1 MLVVECPV
9 QMLLLSGGLVAAA
22 TPRALLPRDAE
33 LDLAVCRGDAVEPAV
48 LERMRRSTSDH
59 KRSMFEAME
68 GSSAAQVVMLT
79 ITTAEVACMHDNFLQ
94 LMARAVPTQH
104 LVALNL
110 DETAQAMCTRVR
122 TDAAIQHCVDLVS
135 WYPSSAS
142 KADQQPTDNAGYQTC
157 AYHLAVATKPMLFR
171 LALQSRI
178 EVMLQSRGHYANAS
192 VIMLDSDV
200 VVTGDIGSWLH
211 LNTPHE
217 SLLAT
222 AQRPY
227 KPVDS
232 AGVPGT
238 GFVFARDN
246 RSMPLLDA
254 WIQAIVTSKA
264 FVSDESE
271 LIEVLNRPEW
281 AGRVFTAPGEVWGEK
296 AAPASHATHYNDG
309 VEKVRA
315 LANEQRWLPSALECA
330 FDPKSSTSTRMPG

>member
-1 MLVVECPV
+1 
-9 QMLLLSGGLVAAA
+9 MLLLSGLAAA
-22 TPRALLPRDAE
+22 TPQALLPRDAE

-48 LERMRRSTSDH
+48 LERMSRDVSDH
-59 KRSMFEAME
+59 KQRLFEAME

-79 ITTAEVACMHDNFLQ
+79 ITTAEVACMHDNFLH
-94 LMARAVPTQH
+94 LMAKAVPTQH

-110 DETAQAMCTRVR
+110 DETAQAMCTRTR

-142 KADQQPTDNAGYQTC
+142 KAEQQPTDNSGYQSC
-157 AYHLAVATKPMLFR
+157 AYHLAVATKPMLLR

-178 EVMLQSRGHYANAS
+178 EVMLQSRGHDANAS
-192 VIMLDSDV
+192 VMMLDSDV
-200 VVTGDIGSWLH
+200 VVTGDIGSWLL
-211 LNTPHE
+211 LNKPHE

-222 AQRPY
+222 AQQPY

-232 AGVPGT
+232 SGVPST
-238 GFVFARDN
+238 GFVFATDN

-254 WIQAIVTSKA
+254 WIQATVTSKA
-264 FVSDESE
+264 FVGVDNE

-281 AGRVFTAPGEVWGEK
+281 AGRVFTAPSDIWGEK
-296 AAPASHATHYNDG
+296 AAPASHATHYNGG

-315 LANEQRWLPSALECA
+315 LANEQRWVPSTLECA

>member
-1 MLVVECPV
+1 
-9 QMLLLSGGLVAAA
+9 MLLLSGLAAA
-22 TPRALLPRDAE
+22 TPQALLPRDAE

-48 LERMRRSTSDH
+48 LERMSRDVSDH
-59 KRSMFEAME
+59 KQRFVLAME

-79 ITTAEVACMHDNFLQ
+79 ITTAEVACMHDNFLH
-94 LMARAVPTQH
+94 LMAKAVPTQH

-110 DETAQAMCTRVR
+110 DETAQAMCTRTR

-142 KADQQPTDNAGYQTC
+142 KAEQQPTDNSGYQSC
-157 AYHLAVATKPMLFR
+157 AYHLAVATKPMLLR

-178 EVMLQSRGHYANAS
+178 EVMLQSRGHNANAS
-192 VIMLDSDV
+192 VMMLDSDV

-222 AQRPY
+222 AQQPY

-232 AGVPGT
+232 SGVPST
-238 GFVFARDN
+238 GFVFATDN

-254 WIQAIVTSKA
+254 WIQATVTSKA
-264 FVSDESE
+264 FVGVDNE

-281 AGRVFTAPGEVWGEK
+281 AGRVFTAPSEIWGEK
-296 AAPASHATHYNDG
+296 AAPASHASHYNG
-309 VEKVRA
+309 GIEKVRT
-315 LANEQRWLPSALECA
+315 LANEQRWVPSTLECA

>member
-1 MLVVECPV
+1 
-9 QMLLLSGGLVAAA
+9 
-22 TPRALLPRDAE
+22 
-33 LDLAVCRGDAVEPAV
+33 
-48 LERMRRSTSDH
+48 
-59 KRSMFEAME
+59 
-68 GSSAAQVVMLT
+68 
-79 ITTAEVACMHDNFLQ
+79 MHDNFLH
-94 LMARAVPTQH
+94 LMAKAVPTQH

-110 DETAQAMCTRVR
+110 DETAQAMCTRTR

-142 KADQQPTDNAGYQTC
+142 KAEQQPTDNSGYQSC
-157 AYHLAVATKPMLFR
+157 AYHLAVATKPMLLR

-178 EVMLQSRGHYANAS
+178 EVMLQSRGHDANAS
-192 VIMLDSDV
+192 VMMLDSDV

-222 AQRPY
+222 AQQPY

-232 AGVPGT
+232 SGVPST
-238 GFVFARDN
+238 GFVFATDN

-254 WIQAIVTSKA
+254 WIQATVTSKA
-264 FVSDESE
+264 FVGVDNE

-281 AGRVFTAPGEVWGEK
+281 AGRVFTAPSEIWGEK
-296 AAPASHATHYNDG
+296 AAPASHASHYNG
-309 VEKVRA
+309 GIEKVRT
-315 LANEQRWLPSALECA
+315 LANEQRWVPSTLECA

>member
-1 MLVVECPV
+1 
-9 QMLLLSGGLVAAA
+9 MLLLLRGGLAAA
-22 TPRALLPRDAE
+22 ASPQALLPRDAE

-48 LERMRRSTSDH
+48 LERMSRDVSDH
-59 KRSMFEAME
+59 KQRMITAME

-94 LMARAVPTQH
+94 LMAKAVPTQH

-110 DETAQAMCTRVR
+110 DETARAMCTRVR

-142 KADQQPTDNAGYQTC
+142 KADQQPTDNSGYQTC
-157 AYHLAVATKPMLFR
+157 AYHLAVATKPMLLR

-178 EVMLQSRGHYANAS
+178 EVMLQSRGHDANAS
-192 VIMLDSDV
+192 VMMLDSDV
-200 VVTGDIGSWLH
+200 VVTGDIGSWLL
-211 LNTPHE
+211 LNKPHE

-222 AQRPY
+222 AQQPY

-232 AGVPGT
+232 SGVPST
-238 GFVFARDN
+238 GFVFATDN

-254 WIQAIVTSKA
+254 WIQAIVTSQA
-264 FVSDESE
+264 FVGDENE

-281 AGRVFTAPGEVWGEK
+281 AGRVFTAPSDIWGEK
-296 AAPASHATHYNDG
+296 AAPASHATHYNGG

-315 LANEQRWLPSALECA
+315 LANEQRWVPSTLECA

>member
-1 MLVVECPV
+1 
-9 QMLLLSGGLVAAA
+9 MLLLSGLAAA
-22 TPRALLPRDAE
+22 TPQALLPRDAE
-33 LDLAVCRGDAVEPAV
+33 LNLAVCRGDAVEPAV
-48 LERMRRSTSDH
+48 LERMSRDVSDH
-59 KRSMFEAME
+59 KQPILAAME

-79 ITTAEVACMHDNFLQ
+79 ITTAEVACMHDNFLH
-94 LMARAVPTQH
+94 LMAKAVPTQH

-110 DETAQAMCTRVR
+110 DETAQAMCTRTR

-142 KADQQPTDNAGYQTC
+142 KAEQQPTDNSGYQSC
-157 AYHLAVATKPMLFR
+157 AYHLAVATKPMLLR

-178 EVMLQSRGHYANAS
+178 EVMLQSRGHDANAS
-192 VIMLDSDV
+192 VMMLDSDV

-222 AQRPY
+222 AQQPY
-227 KPVDS
+227 RPVDS
-232 AGVPGT
+232 AGVPST
-238 GFVFARDN
+238 GFVFATDN

-254 WIQAIVTSKA
+254 WIQAIVTSES
-264 FVSDESE
+264 FVGDENE

-281 AGRVFTAPGEVWGEK
+281 AGRVFTAPSEIWGEK
-296 AAPASHATHYNDG
+296 AAPASHASHYNG
-309 VEKVRA
+309 GIEKVRT
-315 LANEQRWLPSALECA
+315 LANEQRWVPSTLECA

>member
-1 MLVVECPV
+1 
-9 QMLLLSGGLVAAA
+9 MLLLSGLAAA
-22 TPRALLPRDAE
+22 TPQALLPRDAE
-33 LDLAVCRGDAVEPAV
+33 LNLAVCRGDAVEPAV
-48 LERMRRSTSDH
+48 LERMSRDVSDH
-59 KRSMFEAME
+59 KQPILAAME

-79 ITTAEVACMHDNFLQ
+79 ITTAEVACMHDNFLH
-94 LMARAVPTQH
+94 LMAKAVPTQH

-110 DETAQAMCTRVR
+110 DETAQAMCTRTR

-135 WYPSSAS
+135 WYPSSAT
-142 KADQQPTDNAGYQTC
+142 KTDQQPTDNSGFQSC
-157 AYHLAVATKPMLFR
+157 AYHLAVATKPMLLR

-178 EVMLQSRGHYANAS
+178 EVMLQSRGHDANAS
-192 VIMLDSDV
+192 VMMLDSDV

-222 AQRPY
+222 AQQPY

-232 AGVPGT
+232 AGVPST
-238 GFVFARDN
+238 GFVFATDN

-254 WIQAIVTSKA
+254 WIQATVTSKA
-264 FVSDESE
+264 FVGVDNE

-281 AGRVFTAPGEVWGEK
+281 AGRVFTAPSDIWGEK
-296 AAPASHATHYNDG
+296 AAPASHATHYNGG

-315 LANEQRWLPSALECA
+315 LANEQRWVPSTLECA

>member
-1 MLVVECPV
+1 
-9 QMLLLSGGLVAAA
+9 MLLLSGLAAA
-22 TPRALLPRDAE
+22 TPQALLPRDAE
-33 LDLAVCRGDAVEPAV
+33 LNLAVCRGDAVEPAV
-48 LERMRRSTSDH
+48 LERMSRDVSDH
-59 KRSMFEAME
+59 KQPILAAME

-79 ITTAEVACMHDNFLQ
+79 ITTAEVACMHDNFLH
-94 LMARAVPTQH
+94 LMAKAVPTQH

-110 DETAQAMCTRVR
+110 DETAQAMCTRTR

-142 KADQQPTDNAGYQTC
+142 KAEQQPTDNSGYQSC
-157 AYHLAVATKPMLFR
+157 AYHLAVATKPMLLR

-178 EVMLQSRGHYANAS
+178 EVMLQSRGHDANAS
-192 VIMLDSDV
+192 VMMLDSDV

-222 AQRPY
+222 AQQPY

-232 AGVPGT
+232 AGVPST
-238 GFVFARDN
+238 GFVFATDN

-254 WIQAIVTSKA
+254 WIQAIVTSES
-264 FVSDESE
+264 FVGDENE

-281 AGRVFTAPGEVWGEK
+281 AGRVFTAPSEIWGEK
-296 AAPASHATHYNDG
+296 AAPASHASHYNGG
-309 VEKVRA
+309 VEKVRT
-315 LANEQRWLPSALECA
+315 LANEQRWVPSTLECA

>member
-1 MLVVECPV
+1 
-9 QMLLLSGGLVAAA
+9 MLLLSGLAAA
-22 TPRALLPRDAE
+22 TPQALLPRDAE
-33 LDLAVCRGDAVEPAV
+33 LNLAVCRGDAVEPAV
-48 LERMRRSTSDH
+48 LERMSRDVSNYTQLV
-59 KRSMFEAME
+59 FEAME

-79 ITTAEVACMHDNFLQ
+79 ITTAEVACMHDNFLH
-94 LMARAVPTQH
+94 LMAKAVPTQH

-110 DETAQAMCTRVR
+110 DETAQAMCTRTR

-142 KADQQPTDNAGYQTC
+142 KAEQQPTDNSGYQSC
-157 AYHLAVATKPMLFR
+157 AYHLAVATKPMLLR

-178 EVMLQSRGHYANAS
+178 EVMLQSRGHDANAS
-192 VIMLDSDV
+192 VMMLDSDV

-222 AQRPY
+222 AQQPY
-227 KPVDS
+227 RPVDS
-232 AGVPGT
+232 AGVPST
-238 GFVFARDN
+238 GFVFATDN

-254 WIQAIVTSKA
+254 WIQAIVTSKS
-264 FVSDESE
+264 FVGDENE

-281 AGRVFTAPGEVWGEK
+281 AGRVFTAPSEIWGEK
-296 AAPASHATHYNDG
+296 AAPASHASHYNGG
-309 VEKVRA
+309 VEKVRT
-315 LANEQRWLPSALECA
+315 LANEQRWVPSTLECA

>member
-1 MLVVECPV
+1 
-9 QMLLLSGGLVAAA
+9 MLLLSGLAAA
-22 TPRALLPRDAE
+22 TPQALLPRDAE
-33 LDLAVCRGDAVEPAV
+33 LNLAVCRGDAVEPAV
-48 LERMRRSTSDH
+48 LERMSRDVSNYTQRV
-59 KRSMFEAME
+59 FEAMK

-79 ITTAEVACMHDNFLQ
+79 ITTAEVACMHDNFLH
-94 LMARAVPTQH
+94 LMAKAVPTQH

-110 DETAQAMCTRVR
+110 DETAQAMCTRTR

-142 KADQQPTDNAGYQTC
+142 KAEQQPTDNSGYQSC
-157 AYHLAVATKPMLFR
+157 AYHLAVATKPMLLR

-178 EVMLQSRGHYANAS
+178 EVMLQSRGHDANAS
-192 VIMLDSDV
+192 VMMLDSDV

-222 AQRPY
+222 AQQPY

-232 AGVPGT
+232 AGVPST
-238 GFVFARDN
+238 GFVFATDN

-254 WIQAIVTSKA
+254 WIQAIVTSKS
-264 FVSDESE
+264 FVGDENE

-281 AGRVFTAPGEVWGEK
+281 TGRVFTAPSEIWGEK
-296 AAPASHATHYNDG
+296 AAPASHASHYNGG
-309 VEKVRA
+309 VEKVRT
-315 LANEQRWLPSALECA
+315 LANEQRWVPSTLECA